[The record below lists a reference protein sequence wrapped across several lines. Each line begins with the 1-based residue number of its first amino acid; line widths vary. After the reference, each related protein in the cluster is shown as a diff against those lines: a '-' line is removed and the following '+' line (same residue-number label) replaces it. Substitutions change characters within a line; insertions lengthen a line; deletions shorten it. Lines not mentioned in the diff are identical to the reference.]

1 MEKTT
6 EISGNEENTQTN
18 GGITMGLYNF
28 AKKMVIRSAL
38 VAGVGYVLMQG
49 CKTEYNAARDM
60 LQGQMEK
67 IQPSSDSPIHK
78 LRNAYQEFQTRRGY
92 HSRIQEL
99 ESKIEQ
105 MEGEHGRKQ

>member
-1 MEKTT
+1 MEKTS
-6 EISGNEENTQTN
+6 EISGNEKNNQSN

-28 AKKMVIRSAL
+28 TKKMVIRTAL

-60 LQGQMEK
+60 VYEQMEK
-67 IQPSSDSPIHK
+67 IQPPSDSPIHK
-78 LRNAYQEFQTRRGY
+78 LREVYQEFQIRRGY

-105 MEGEHGRKQ
+105 MEGEHGREQ